1 MESDFRAIERWL
13 DSLKIALLESN
24 ADEAYNLTQNL
35 PFNMEYFENNTNIEP
50 VMLEYLNMA
59 SELISQSIE
68 LLQNSK
74 EEARIQL
81 HRIRQVKNFFI

>member
-35 PFNMEYFENNTNIEP
+35 PFDMEYFENNTNIEP
-50 VMLEYLNMA
+50 IMIEYLNMA
-59 SELISQSIE
+59 SELIAQSIE